1 VLAGGTITRE
11 GKPGDDEA
19 KIKMHINNL
28 TAAATAVQEKN
39 VFGGADEI
47 ILPYLDSLYK
57 ESVNSKEHSIW
68 TDVTKYWEDQFM
80 EDMGNLNVMK
90 ADVITR
96 VTEYVPQIADFVERV
111 IQKGFAYEADGS
123 VYFDI
128 AAFEKAGNTYAHLK
142 PESRNDQALLA
153 DGEGSLSKNLGS
165 KRGAGDFALWKKSKP
180 GEPSWASPWGEG
192 RPGWH
197 IECSVM
203 ASDILGSQM
212 DIHSGGIDL
221 AFPHHDNELAQSE
234 AYYCEHGRPHTWV
247 NYFMHMGHL
256 SIAGSKMSKSLKNF
270 QTIKDALKTGYTPRG
285 MRIVF
290 LMGRWNDGV
299 EISPDMRTQAEG
311 WETSVNVS
319 VYQVNPMCDY

>member
-1 VLAGGTITRE
+1 MYGKVLAGGTITGE

-19 KIKMHINNL
+19 KMKMHINNL
-28 TAAATAVQEKN
+28 TAAATAIQEKK

-153 DGEGSLSKNLGS
+153 DGEGSLSKNLGG
-165 KRGAGDFALWKKSKP
+165 KRGQAILHYGRSQNLGNQVGPVPGAKGDLDGTLSAR
-180 GEPSWASPWGEG
+180 SW
-192 RPGWH
+192 
-197 IECSVM
+197 
-203 ASDILGSQM
+203 
-212 DIHSGGIDL
+212 
-221 AFPHHDNELAQSE
+221 
-234 AYYCEHGRPHTWV
+234 
-247 NYFMHMGHL
+247 HL
-256 SIAGSKMSKSLKNF
+256 IF
-270 QTIKDALKTGYTPRG
+270 
-285 MRIVF
+285 
-290 LMGRWNDGV
+290 
-299 EISPDMRTQAEG
+299 
-311 WETSVNVS
+311 
-319 VYQVNPMCDY
+319 